1 MTKNYIV
8 KELINEMKERI
19 PQGQNLANYLTDTL
33 YMGKEA
39 VYRRLRGEVAF
50 TFDEIA
56 IISHNLG
63 ISIDQIIGNH
73 LSNRVTFDL
82 NLLHS
87 PNLFESYH
95 EIIERYLRIFSSM
108 KGDSNAEV
116 YSATNTIPFTLYSSY
131 EYLSK
136 FRLCRWI
143 YQNGKVKT
151 PNSLSEMHVPEKIIT
166 AHKKLSE
173 GLRRPRK
180 TFFIWDSN
188 IFQSFVKE
196 IKYFAGLNLIS
207 TSDVMYLK
215 NELQQLLIDLEH
227 LSVKGE
233 YSEGHELFIYLS
245 NIDFEATYTYVS
257 NKDFQISLFRVYS
270 INSMDSQS
278 PQICQM
284 QKNWIQ
290 SLKRHSTLISGSGE
304 AQRIAFLEKQRSFI
318 ETL

>member
-8 KELINEMKERI
+8 KELINQMKERI
-19 PQGQNLANYLTDTL
+19 PPGHNLANYLTDTL

-56 IISHNLG
+56 VISHNLG

-87 PNLFESYH
+87 PNLMESYY
-95 EIIERYLRIFSSM
+95 EIVERYLRIFQLVN
-108 KGDSNAEV
+108 GDENSET

-136 FRLCRWI
+136 FRICRWI
-143 YQNGKVKT
+143 YQNGKMKT
-151 PNSLSEMHVPEKIIT
+151 PNSLSDMHVPEKIIN

-173 GLRRPRK
+173 SIRK
-180 TFFIWDSN
+180 VGKTYFVWDSN
-188 IFQSFVKE
+188 VFQSVVKE

-215 NELQQLLIDLEH
+215 NELQQLLTDLEH
-227 LSVKGE
+227 LSIKGE
-233 YSEGHELFIYLS
+233 FNEGHELYIYLS
-245 NIDFEATYTYVS
+245 NIDFEATYSYVS
-257 NKDFQISLFRVYS
+257 RKDYQISLFRVYS
-270 INSMDSQS
+270 INSMNSQS
-278 PQICQM
+278 PQICQI

-304 AQRIAFLEKQRSFI
+304 AQRIAFIEKQRNI
-318 ETL
+318 IDVL